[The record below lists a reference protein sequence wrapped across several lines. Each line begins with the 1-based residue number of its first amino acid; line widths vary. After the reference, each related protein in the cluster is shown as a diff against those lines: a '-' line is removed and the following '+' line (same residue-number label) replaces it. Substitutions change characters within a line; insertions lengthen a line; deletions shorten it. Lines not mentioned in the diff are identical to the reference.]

1 MITWDGRSRKVV
13 ADGRPLNTSSIVA
26 TGDGWVAT
34 IAMTPGVEFTIDSSS
49 LEAEQVDIA
58 LWNRPAADGVGVA
71 VLGRHGDAL
80 SLATIPS
87 CDCGERSCAHAGQQL
102 ATTVDGSGLRDLIDM
117 VNRLTISGSLRKSD
131 SVWQPDS

>member
-1 MITWDGRSRKVV
+1 M
-13 ADGRPLNTSSIVA
+13 TS
-26 TGDGWVAT
+26 
-34 IAMTPGVEFTIDSSS
+34 GVEFTIDSCFFQ
-49 LEAEQVDIA
+49 AEQVDVA

-71 VLGRHGDAL
+71 VLRRHGDAL

-102 ATTVDGSGLRDLIDM
+102 ATSVDGSELRDLIDM
-117 VNRLTISGSLRKSD
+117 VDRLTVSGSLRKSD